1 MSIERQ
7 LVKSP
12 SEVDRPEPAEVLM
25 HLASRY
31 SVSPK
36 YLGPPAP
43 GRAELLRAAALALRA
58 PDHEALRPCRFV
70 HIDAQQRS
78 ALGEL
83 YALGAQ
89 RRGCDA
95 AEVQRARE
103 RASNGPCLLA
113 LIGHIKD
120 GALGVPAREQW
131 LCIGAALMNFLNALH
146 LMGYG
151 AKVLSG
157 ASIYDADVEQ
167 AFCAPGETLL
177 CWIVT
182 GTPTRSAHS
191 RFSDDAAS
199 ILSDWDGGDPRPRH
213 PASKP

>member
-1 MSIERQ
+1 M
-7 LVKSP
+7 KSP
-12 SEVDRPEPAEVLM
+12 SEDNRPEAVDVLM

-43 GRAELLRAAALALRA
+43 GHAELLRAAALALRA
-58 PDHEALRPCRFV
+58 PDHEALRPYRFV
-70 HIDAQQRS
+70 HIDAHQRA

-83 YALGAQ
+83 YARGAQ
-89 RRGCDA
+89 RRECDA
-95 AEVQRARE
+95 TEVQRARE
-103 RASNGPCLLA
+103 RASKGPCLLA
-113 LIGHIKD
+113 LIGHIQD
-120 GALGVPAREQW
+120 GAPDVPAQEQW

-157 ASIYDADVEQ
+157 ASIYDADVQ
-167 AFCAPGETLL
+167 WAFCAPGETLL

-191 RFSDDAAS
+191 RYSDDATS
-199 ILSDWDGGDPRPRH
+199 ILSDWDGGNP
-213 PASKP
+213 

>member
-1 MSIERQ
+1 M
-7 LVKSP
+7 KSP
-12 SEVDRPEPAEVLM
+12 SEVDRPEPADVLM

-58 PDHEALRPCRFV
+58 PDHEAMRPCRFV
-70 HIDAQQRS
+70 HIDAHQRA

-83 YALGAQ
+83 YARGAQ
-89 RRGCDA
+89 RRDCDA

-113 LIGHIKD
+113 VIGHIKD
-120 GALGVPAREQW
+120 GALYVPAQEQW

-191 RFSDDAAS
+191 RYSDDAAS
-199 ILSDWDGGDPRPRH
+199 ILSDWDGGNR
-213 PASKP
+213 

>member
-1 MSIERQ
+1 M
-7 LVKSP
+7 KSP
-12 SEVDRPEPAEVLM
+12 PAVDRPEPADVLK

-36 YLGPPAP
+36 YLGAPAP

-58 PDHEALRPCRFV
+58 PDHEALRPYRFV
-70 HIDAQQRS
+70 CINAPQRA

-83 YALGAQ
+83 YARGAQ
-89 RRGCDA
+89 RRGLDD

-103 RASNGPCLLA
+103 RTNKGPCLLA
-113 LIGHIKD
+113 LIGRIKD
-120 GALGVPAREQW
+120 GALDVPAQEQW
-131 LCIGAALMNFLNALH
+131 LCIGAALMNFVNALH

-157 ASIYDADVEQ
+157 ASIYDVDVQ
-167 AFCAPGETLL
+167 KAFCAPGETLL

-191 RFSDDAAS
+191 RYSDDAAS
-199 ILSDWDGGDPRPRH
+199 ILSDWDGGDR
-213 PASKP
+213 

>member
-1 MSIERQ
+1 M
-7 LVKSP
+7 KSP
-12 SEVDRPEPAEVLM
+12 PTVDRPEPADVLT

-36 YLGPPAP
+36 HLGAPAP

-58 PDHEALRPCRFV
+58 PDHEALRPYRFV
-70 HIDAQQRS
+70 YIDAHQR
-78 ALGEL
+78 AGLGEL
-83 YALGAQ
+83 YARGAQ
-89 RRGCDA
+89 RRGLDD
-95 AEVQRARE
+95 AEVRRARE
-103 RASNGPCLLA
+103 RAKNGPCLLA
-113 LIGHIKD
+113 MVGRVSE
-120 GALGVPAREQW
+120 GALDVPAQEQW

-157 ASIYDADVEQ
+157 ASIYDLDVQ
-167 AFCAPGETLL
+167 KAFCAPGETLL

-191 RFSDDAAS
+191 RYSDDAAS
-199 ILSDWDGGDPRPRH
+199 ILTDWDGGNR
-213 PASKP
+213 

>member
-1 MSIERQ
+1 M
-7 LVKSP
+7 KSP
-12 SEVDRPEPAEVLM
+12 SEDDRAEPADVLR

-36 YLGPPAP
+36 HLGPPAP

-58 PDHEALRPCRFV
+58 PDHEALRPYRFV
-70 HIDAQQRS
+70 YIDAHQR
-78 ALGEL
+78 ATLGEL
-83 YALGAQ
+83 YARGAQ
-89 RRGCDA
+89 RRGLDD

-103 RASNGPCLLA
+103 RANNGPCLLA
-113 LIGHIKD
+113 LVGRVSE
-120 GALGVPAREQW
+120 GALDVRWQEQW

-157 ASIYDADVEQ
+157 ASIYDVDVQ
-167 AFCAPGETLL
+167 KAFCAPGETLL
-177 CWIVT
+177 CWIVA

-191 RFSDDAAS
+191 RYSDDAAS
-199 ILSDWDGGDPRPRH
+199 ILSDWDGGNR
-213 PASKP
+213 

>member
-1 MSIERQ
+1 
-7 LVKSP
+7 
-12 SEVDRPEPAEVLM
+12 M

>member
-1 MSIERQ
+1 M
-7 LVKSP
+7 KHP
-12 SEVDRPEPAEVLM
+12 SRVDRPEPADVLL

-31 SVSPK
+31 SISPK
-36 YLGPPAP
+36 HLGAPAP
-43 GRAELLRAAALALRA
+43 GRTELLRAAALALRA
-58 PDHEALRPCRFV
+58 PDHEALRPYRFV
-70 HIDAQQRS
+70 LVEANQRT

-83 YALGAQ
+83 YASGAR
-89 RRGCDA
+89 RRGLDE

-103 RASNGPCLLA
+103 RAHKGPCLLA
-113 LIGHIKD
+113 LIGHIQD
-120 GALGVPAREQW
+120 GALEVPASEQW

-157 ASIYDADVEQ
+157 ASIYDPDVQQ

-182 GTPTRSAHS
+182 GTPTHAAHS
-191 RFSDDAAS
+191 RYSDDVAS
-199 ILSDWDGGDPRPRH
+199 ILSDWDGGNR
-213 PASKP
+213 